1 MKSVKTI
8 WTLFF
13 LICLILISCFTC
25 PYAMAFEPVKI
36 ACITSQTGIA
46 VDDSLPII
54 QGAQL
59 AVDEINGNGGLLGK
73 PVELIFLDNKSTSI
87 GSKTAAEKAVKLKV
101 TGVIGASWSSHSLA
115 MAPVL
120 QKAGIPMITPASTA
134 PKVTEIGNYIFRVC
148 FTDDLQG
155 RIMALFARNTLK
167 AATAVVLQ
175 NINEQ
180 YSLTLSNYFRQSF
193 IKSGGKILLTGNY
206 TDKCV
211 DFSDILKEIKK
222 IKPDVIFIP
231 GYSRDSGLIIHQ
243 AGKMGI
249 KAVFL
254 GGDGWSLNMFDYAG
268 DYLNGSYAA
277 APWQKS
283 LPFPESRHFQ
293 KIFYKKFKKPVY
305 NGVIALAYD
314 ATRLFCRA
322 VNNAGTI
329 DRKIIRDVLART
341 FDFKGATG
349 NITFDGTGDPIGKQV
364 VIMKFDNH
372 TYYYIKTVKEKTIS
386 IAAIYALTGRAA
398 QVSQSSVT
406 GVVDAA
412 DEINKSGGIEN
423 RKIKVD
429 IIDNRST
436 PIGSQNAA
444 EKAVADDVTA
454 IIGSLWSSHS
464 LAVAKIA
471 EAHKIPMISNMSTN
485 PKLTKIGN
493 YIFRVCFTDDFQGK
507 VMAGFARNDLKAESA
522 LVLTDITSAYSMGL
536 SKRFMKTFR
545 KSGGK
550 ILFNAIYKPDLNNC
564 KSLILRVQK
573 YRPDVI
579 FISGH
584 DESGYLAEKIQI
596 SGIKTIFLGGDGW
609 NYGSFLNK
617 GGKYIKSGFFCTH
630 WSEKS
635 ENPVSIAFVKKYKDI
650 ADINSAS
657 ALSHDAVF
665 LLADAIKRAHSTNR
679 KKVRMALENTKS
691 FQGVTGRI
699 SFDKNGDPVNKNAVI
714 NEIYNG
720 KISYLK
726 TITP

>member
-1 MKSVKTI
+1 
-8 WTLFF
+8 
-13 LICLILISCFTC
+13 
-25 PYAMAFEPVKI
+25 
-36 ACITSQTGIA
+36 
-46 VDDSLPII
+46 
-54 QGAQL
+54 
-59 AVDEINGNGGLLGK
+59 
-73 PVELIFLDNKSTSI
+73 
-87 GSKTAAEKAVKLKV
+87 
-101 TGVIGASWSSHSLA
+101 

-134 PKVTEIGNYIFRVC
+134 TKVTEIGNYIFRVC

-155 RIMALFARNTLK
+155 RTMALFARNTLK

-180 YSLTLSNYFRQSF
+180 YSLTLSDYFRRSF

-206 TDKCV
+206 TEKCV

-283 LPFPESRHFQ
+283 LPFPESGHFQ

-322 VNNAGTI
+322 VNNAGTL
-329 DRKIIRDVLART
+329 DRERIRDVLART

-349 NITFDGTGDPIGKQV
+349 SITFDGTGDLIGKQV

-372 TYYYIKTVKEKTIS
+372 TYHYIKTVKENTVT

-398 QVSQSSVT
+398 QVSRTSVE
-406 GVVDAA
+406 GVIDAA
-412 DEINKSGGIEN
+412 TEINKSGGVEN

-429 IIDNRST
+429 IIDNIST
-436 PIGSQNAA
+436 PIGSKLAA
-444 EKAVADDVTA
+444 EKAVADNVTA

-471 EAHKIPMISNMSTN
+471 QAHKIPMISNMSTN
-485 PKLTKIGN
+485 PKLTKTGN

-507 VMAGFARNDLKAESA
+507 VMAEFARNDLKAKSA
-522 LVLTDITSAYSMGL
+522 LVLTDITSAYSIGL
-536 SKRFMKTFR
+536 SGEFIKIFR
-545 KSGGK
+545 KAGGK
-550 ILFNAIYKPDLNNC
+550 VLFNAKYKPDLNNC
-564 KSLILRVQK
+564 NRIILRVKK
-573 YRPDVI
+573 YRPDVV

-584 DESGYLAEKIQI
+584 DESGFLAEKLQV
-596 SGIKTIFLGGDGW
+596 SGIKAIFLGGDGW

-617 GGKYIKSGFFCTH
+617 GGKYIKHGFFCDH

-635 ENPVSIAFVKKYKDI
+635 ENPVSIAFVKKHKNI
-650 ADINSAS
+650 AEINSAF
-657 ALSHDAVF
+657 ALSRDAMF
-665 LLADAIKRAHSTNR
+665 LLADAIHRAKSFNR
-679 KKVRMALENTKS
+679 EKIRTALAETKS
-691 FQGVTGRI
+691 FQGVTGMI
-699 SFDKNGDPVNKNAVI
+699 CFDKNRNPVNKDAVI
-714 NEIYNG
+714 YVITSGQVKYF
-720 KISYLK
+720 K
-726 TITP
+726 TIAP